1 MYIKIKGGK
10 NMIRILH
17 SVSNMDRAGVETM
30 LMNYYRYM
38 DREKIQFD
46 FLCNK
51 KKPGAYD
58 DEIKEMGGQI
68 YITPGYN
75 PLRYKKYFSYM
86 KKLFRE
92 HSEYKIVHAHNGALA
107 YYPLKAAKFS
117 NIPIRIAHSHN
128 TKINFDYK
136 WPIKIF
142 CKMQLKKP
150 ANYLYGCSKLA
161 VEFYFGKDVLKKNNY
176 SIINNAIEV
185 ERFLYDEAIRK
196 KIRQQYNLT
205 DKIVI
210 GHIGRF
216 MYQKNHTFLIDIFE
230 KIAKREKN
238 AVLMLA
244 GDGELIENIKE
255 KVHTLGLDE
264 KVIFTGNVSNVNEL
278 YQAMDLFVLPSLYEG
293 LPVVGIEAQTAGLPC
308 VFSNTITEEVAI
320 TENVKFLDLK
330 KSSSEWAK
338 EAICVLKQSV
348 DRKNMYEEITNK
360 GYNIKIEAKKLQEKY
375 IEMYEKIVEKED
387 K

>member
-1 MYIKIKGGK
+1 
-10 NMIRILH
+10 MIRILH

-30 LMNYYRYM
+30 LMNYYRYI

-58 DEIKEMGGQI
+58 DEIKKMGGRI

-75 PLRYKKYFSYM
+75 PLRYKKYFTYM

-92 HSEYKIVHAHNGALA
+92 HPEYKIVHAHNGALA
-107 YYPLKAAKFS
+107 YYPLKAANLSK
-117 NIPIRIAHSHN
+117 IPIRIAHSHN
-128 TKINFDYK
+128 TKINFDFK
-136 WPIKIF
+136 WPIKIY
-142 CKMQLKKP
+142 CKMQIKKP

-161 VEFYFGKDVLKKNNY
+161 VKFYFGEDVLKKKKY
-176 SIINNAIEV
+176 TIINNAIEV
-185 ERFLYDEAIRK
+185 ERFLYNETIRA

-216 MYQKNHTFLIDIFE
+216 MYQKNHTFLVDIFE
-230 KIAKREKN
+230 SIAKEDKN

-244 GDGELIENIKE
+244 GDGELVEKTKE
-255 KVHTLGLDE
+255 KVHALGLDK

-278 YQAMDLFVLPSLYEG
+278 YQAMDLFILPSLYEG

-308 VFSNTITEEVAI
+308 IFSNTITEEVAI

-338 EAICVLKQSV
+338 EVICILKQSV
-348 DRKNMYEEITNK
+348 ARKNMYEEITNK